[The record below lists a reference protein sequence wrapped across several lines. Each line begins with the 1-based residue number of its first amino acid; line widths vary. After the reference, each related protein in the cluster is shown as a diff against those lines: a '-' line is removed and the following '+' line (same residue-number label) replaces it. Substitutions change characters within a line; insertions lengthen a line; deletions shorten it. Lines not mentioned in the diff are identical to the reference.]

1 MENAIKLT
9 IEVVARMGCRKVSY
23 NVRDIERA
31 LLQVGLTPVRNTY
44 DGNSVGALFTAE
56 QVYSNKADTI
66 AARKRIEVALKR
78 VHRHVGYMFSFEEV
92 ERKDKDN
99 VA

>member
-1 MENAIKLT
+1 MENAIKLS

-23 NVRDIERA
+23 NVKDMERA

-44 DGNSVGALFTAE
+44 DGNRVGALFTAE

-66 AARKRIEVALKR
+66 AARKRIEGAIKR
-78 VHRHVGYMFSFEEV
+78 VHRNAAYIFKFEEV
-92 ERKDKDN
+92 QNDY
-99 VA
+99 V

>member
-23 NVRDIERA
+23 NVKDMERA

-44 DGNSVGALFTAE
+44 DGNRVGALFMAE
-56 QVYSNKADTI
+56 KVCANKADAI
-66 AARKRIEVALKR
+66 AARKQIELAIKR
-78 VHRHVGYMFSFEEV
+78 VHRNAAYIFKFEE
-92 ERKDKDN
+92 
-99 VA
+99 AQGG

>member
-1 MENAIKLT
+1 MDKAITLT

-44 DGNSVGALFTAE
+44 DGNRVGVLFTAK
-56 QVYSNKADTI
+56 QVCANKADTI
-66 AARKRIEVALKR
+66 TARKRIEIALKR
-78 VHRHVGYMFSFEEV
+78 VHRHVGYTFSFEE
-92 ERKDKDN
+92 
-99 VA
+99 A